1 MGSEVFDAADGSWYN
16 HLRAA
21 EVLCNQAK
29 AVPTGGHTTYF
40 LTTWLAYHQVLAE
53 FSHPPEHW
61 KGIQIIPEL
70 PSQAVQS
77 KVVSFAS
84 CYASVTEVNAQ
95 QIIGSLGCSMQ
106 ALECVSCINQLTH
119 MISQSPTQTLPA
131 EFEPVQNF
139 LQFKLE
145 TLQQIPGIVEDSTS
159 GRLDE
164 TKILNTAELYRLAA
178 LIYLHRSVIGTP
190 SDSLVMKDL
199 VTRSLEIL
207 ERLGVCTS
215 PWPIFIT
222 ACEVIGDEQR
232 IKILD
237 AVDKM
242 QKERRIGNVE
252 IMRSIF
258 EAVWKQADL
267 NPRQE
272 GKTRVDWKSLVDT
285 GKQIPSFI

>member
-1 MGSEVFDAADGSWYN
+1 
-16 HLRAA
+16 
-21 EVLCNQAK
+21 
-29 AVPTGGHTTYF
+29 
-40 LTTWLAYHQVLAE
+40 
-53 FSHPPEHW
+53 
-61 KGIQIIPEL
+61 
-70 PSQAVQS
+70 
-77 KVVSFAS
+77 
-84 CYASVTEVNAQ
+84 
-95 QIIGSLGCSMQ
+95 
-106 ALECVSCINQLTH
+106 
-119 MISQSPTQTLPA
+119 
-131 EFEPVQNF
+131 
-139 LQFKLE
+139 
-145 TLQQIPGIVEDSTS
+145 
-159 GRLDE
+159 
-164 TKILNTAELYRLAA
+164 
-178 LIYLHRSVIGTP
+178 VIGTP